1 MLIQS
6 NVMKDFKKL
15 KIWVKGMEI
24 VKQVYQL
31 TGEFPEVEKYGL
43 RTQMNRAAV
52 SIPSNIAE
60 GSAKRSDK
68 EYIKYLEVSLG
79 SAYELE
85 TQILIASEVSFGK
98 EQLRESLLKELDE
111 EQKMIQSF
119 IRKIEDNE

>member
-1 MLIQS
+1 MR
-6 NVMKDFKKL
+6 DFKKL

-31 TGEFPEVEKYGL
+31 TSEFPELEKFGL

-85 TQILIASEVSFGK
+85 TQVLIASEVSFGK

-119 IRKIEDNE
+119 IRKIEGNE

>member
-1 MLIQS
+1 
-6 NVMKDFKKL
+6 MKDFKKL

-31 TGEFPEVEKYGL
+31 MSEFPEVEKYGL
-43 RTQMNRAAV
+43 RSQMNRAAV

-68 EYIKYLEVSLG
+68 EYIKYLEISLG

-85 TQILIASEVSFGK
+85 TQILIASDASFGK
-98 EQLRESLLKELDE
+98 GLLRESLLKEIDE

-119 IRKIEDNE
+119 IRKIEGNE